1 MEFLFYLIGRTIWVL
16 LLSLLLV
23 MLLYT
28 DFWPVTPGALL
39 LALGYLL
46 FYKQGQKNSDT
57 EIRLQR
63 LENMKADGKITEEEY
78 AEHRHRILNEL

>member
-28 DFWPVTPGALL
+28 DFWPITPGALL
-39 LALGYLL
+39 LALCYML
-46 FYKQGQKNSDT
+46 FYKPNPKGSET

-63 LENMKADGKITEEEY
+63 LDAMKADGKITEEEY